1 MKHSKKLLAMALA
14 LTMIGG
20 ATACSMPFVGTE
32 YDDANLLNKIA
43 GLETQID
50 TLQGTVEGYESY
62 VDGLETQI
70 GNLQGA
76 LDGYFAKEEVD
87 PNALAPNY
95 AAEAYEMVK
104 YIDATVKNRDALAG
118 DAYKL
123 CQKWI
128 VWNLMQAG
136 YTEGEDITYQ
146 NFTWNKYYKKE
157 TDLKTTITASA
168 YETDGKFYKR
178 EGRSYVECAEEE
190 ATHVNAV
197 ITGTNI
203 VVTKKGKSDEQIIV
217 GMHYDGDGTG
227 DNGSGISLG
236 LITAMKLFN
245 VETDYTIKFV
255 FFDAE
260 EYGLYGSTACA
271 NAMSEEEIAK
281 TKYMINMDSLVCGDY
296 CYLYGGVVDEEA
308 KTVTDTEAYDNAMAV
323 AESLGLEFKS
333 NPWTY
338 ENPTPGYEEPLY
350 AAPSTG
356 DWSDHVG
363 FKNVGIKYVYFE
375 ATNWDIPGPYYEY
388 DGYGET
394 YLIGMLMNTKNDY
407 LDYIEKYFPGR
418 ILEHLTQF
426 STLLNALVTQSDLS
440 F

>member
-1 MKHSKKLLAMALA
+1 MKNSKKLLATALA

-20 ATACSMPFVGTE
+20 ATACGGTE
-32 YDDANLLNKIA
+32 YDDSALLNKIS
-43 GLETQID
+43 GLETQVAD
-50 TLQGTVEGYESY
+50 LEGQLEDLGAQLGGLQ
-62 VDGLETQI
+62 DGLGTQL
-70 GNLQGA
+70 GDLQDA
-76 LDGYFAKEEVD
+76 LDGYLAPEVVN
-87 PNALAPNY
+87 PNALAANY
-95 AAEAYEMVK
+95 GAEAYEMVK
-104 YIDATVKNRDALAG
+104 YIDSAVKNRDCVAG

-128 VWNLMQAG
+128 SWNLMQAG
-136 YTEGEDITYQ
+136 YTEGEDLTYET
-146 NFTWNKYYKKE
+146 FTWSKYYSVN
-157 TDLKTTITASA
+157 TDLATTITASP
-168 YETDGKFYKR
+168 YTTDGKFYKKQ
-178 EGRSYVECAEEE
+178 GRSYVECEEAD

-203 VVTKKGKSDEQIIV
+203 VATKPGKTDKQIIV

-236 LITAMKLFN
+236 LITAMNLFN
-245 VETDYTIKFV
+245 VETEYTVKFV

-260 EYGLYGSTACA
+260 EVGLKGSTAYA
-271 NAMSEEEIAK
+271 NAMSAEEIAN

-296 CYLYGGVVDEEA
+296 CYLYGGVQDDENQ
-308 KTVTDTEAYDNAMAV
+308 TVTDTEAYDNAMAV
-323 AESLGLEFKS
+323 AETLGLEFKN

-338 ENPTPGYEEPLY
+338 ESPAPDY

-363 FKNVGIKYVYFE
+363 FKNVGIKYLYLE

-418 ILEHLTQF
+418 ILDHLTQF

>member
-20 ATACSMPFVGTE
+20 ATACGGAA
-32 YDDANLLNKIA
+32 YDDANLLSKI
-43 GLETQID
+43 
-50 TLQGTVEGYESY
+50 S
-62 VDGLETQI
+62 GLETQI
-70 GNLQGA
+70 GSLQGTIDDYAADVADLENQIANLQGS
-76 LDGYFAKEEVD
+76 LDGYLAEEEVN
-87 PNALAPNY
+87 PNALAANY
-95 AAEAYEMVK
+95 GAEAYEMVK
-104 YIDATVKNRDALAG
+104 YIDSAVKNRDCVAG

-128 VWNLMQAG
+128 SWNLMGAG
-136 YTEGEDITYQ
+136 YTEGENLTYET
-146 NFTWNKYYKKE
+146 FTWSKYYKKD

-168 YETDGKFYKR
+168 YETDGKFYKLQ
-178 EGRSYVECAEEE
+178 GRKYVECAEEE
-190 ATHVNAV
+190 ATHVNV
-197 ITGTNI
+197 LITGTNI
-203 VVTKKGKSDEQIIV
+203 VATKKGKTDKQIIV

-245 VETDYTIKFV
+245 VETEYTIKFV

-260 EYGLYGSTACA
+260 EVGLKGSTAYA

-281 TKYMINMDSLVCGDY
+281 TAYMINMDSLVCGDY
-296 CYLYGGVVDEEA
+296 CYLYGGVQDNENQ
-308 KTVTDTEAYDNAMAV
+308 TVTETEAYDNAMAV
-323 AESLGLEFKS
+323 AKSLGLEFKS

-338 ENPTPGYEEPLY
+338 ESPAPGYETPAY

-418 ILEHLTQF
+418 ILDHLTQF

>member
-20 ATACSMPFVGTE
+20 ATACGGTE
-32 YDDANLLNKIA
+32 YNDTQLMNKISS
-43 GLETQID
+43 LETQVSD
-50 TLQGTVEGYESY
+50 LESQLEGLGAQLGGLQE
-62 VDGLETQI
+62 
-70 GNLQGA
+70 A
-76 LDGYFAKEEVD
+76 LDGYLAPEVVN
-87 PNALAPNY
+87 PNALAANY
-95 AAEAYEMVK
+95 GAEAYEMVK
-104 YIDATVKNRDALAG
+104 YIDATVKNRDCVAG
-118 DAYKL
+118 DAYKF

-128 VWNLMQAG
+128 SWNLIQAG
-136 YTEGEDITYQ
+136 YTEGEDLTYET
-146 NFTWNKYYKKE
+146 FTWSKYYKKE
-157 TDLKTTITASA
+157 TDLKTTITASP
-168 YETDGKFYKR
+168 YTTDGKFYKKQ
-178 EGRSYVECAEEE
+178 GRNYVECAEEE
-190 ATHVNAV
+190 ATYVNAV

-203 VVTKKGKSDEQIIV
+203 VATKKGKTDKQIIV

-236 LITAMKLFN
+236 LITAMNLFK
-245 VETDYTIKFV
+245 VETEYTIKFV

-260 EYGLYGSTACA
+260 EVGLKGSTAYA
-271 NAMSEEEIAK
+271 NAMSEEEVAN
-281 TKYMINMDSLVCGDY
+281 TAYMINMDSLVCGDY
-296 CYLYGGVVDEEA
+296 CYLYGGVQDDENQ
-308 KTVTDTEAYDNAMAV
+308 TVTDTEAYDNAMAV
-323 AESLGLEFKS
+323 AETLGLEFKS

-338 ENPTPGYEEPLY
+338 SNPAPGYEAPDY

-363 FKNVGIKYVYFE
+363 FKNVGIKYLYLE
-375 ATNWDIPGPYYEY
+375 ATNWDIPGPYAEY

-394 YLIGMLMNTKNDY
+394 YLIGMLMNTENDY

-418 ILEHLTQF
+418 ILDHLTQF

>member
-20 ATACSMPFVGTE
+20 ATACGGTE
-32 YDDANLLNKIA
+32 YNDTQLMNKISS
-43 GLETQID
+43 LETQVSD
-50 TLQGTVEGYESY
+50 LESQLEGLGAQLGGLQE
-62 VDGLETQI
+62 
-70 GNLQGA
+70 A
-76 LDGYFAKEEVD
+76 LDSYLAPEVVN
-87 PNALAPNY
+87 PNALAANY
-95 AAEAYEMVK
+95 GAEAYEMVK
-104 YIDATVKNRDALAG
+104 YIDATVKNRDCVAG
-118 DAYKL
+118 DAYKF

-128 VWNLMQAG
+128 SWNLIQAG
-136 YTEGEDITYQ
+136 YTEGEDLTYET
-146 NFTWNKYYKKE
+146 FTWSKYYKKE
-157 TDLKTTITASA
+157 TDLKTTITASP
-168 YETDGKFYKR
+168 YTTDGKFYKKQ
-178 EGRSYVECAEEE
+178 GRNYVECAEEE
-190 ATHVNAV
+190 ATYVNAV

-203 VVTKKGKSDEQIIV
+203 VATKKGKTDKQIIV

-236 LITAMKLFN
+236 LITAMNLFK
-245 VETDYTIKFV
+245 VETEYTIKFV

-260 EYGLYGSTACA
+260 EVGLKGSTAYA
-271 NAMSEEEIAK
+271 NAMSEEEVAN
-281 TKYMINMDSLVCGDY
+281 TAYMINMDSLVCGDY
-296 CYLYGGVVDEEA
+296 CYLYGGVQDDENQ
-308 KTVTDTEAYDNAMAV
+308 TVTDTEAYDNAMAV
-323 AESLGLEFKS
+323 AETLGLEFKS

-338 ENPTPGYEEPLY
+338 SNPAPGYEAPDY

-363 FKNVGIKYVYFE
+363 FKNVGIKYLYLE

-394 YLIGMLMNTKNDY
+394 YLIGMLMNTQNDY

-418 ILEHLTQF
+418 ILDHLTQF